1 MPVQFSPDYTLMTFS
16 AEKPGASMYYHVLN
30 GAEWRRI
37 WVAGDI
43 HGCRRELEAQLQQHQ
58 FDPQQDLLISV
69 GDIIDRGPDSL
80 GCLALLDEPW
90 FRCVRGNHEEMALSA
105 LQGQEMAL
113 WRMNGGDWFFGLRG
127 AALIAARHAL
137 RRCRALPLILHLQLG
152 ERIIVIAHADYP
164 AREYALNKPLD
175 WQQVV
180 WSRERLE
187 GLESG
192 DQAGIRGADA
202 FYFGHTP
209 LKQPLTIA
217 NLHYIDTGAVFGNHL
232 TMLQLK

>member
-1 MPVQFSPDYTLMTFS
+1 MD
-16 AEKPGASMYYHVLN
+16 YHVLN

-37 WVAGDI
+37 WVVGDI
-43 HGCRRELEAQLQQHQ
+43 HGCRRELDALLEQHQ
-58 FDPQQDLLISV
+58 FDRQQDLLISV

-80 GCLALLDEPW
+80 GCLALLEEPW

-105 LQGQEMAL
+105 LQGQKMAL
-113 WRMNGGDWFFGLRG
+113 WQMNGGDWFFRLRG
-127 AALIAARHAL
+127 AALIVARHAL
-137 RRCRALPLILHLQLG
+137 QRCRELPLIIHLQLG
-152 ERIIVIAHADYP
+152 ERIVVIAHADYP

-180 WSRERLE
+180 WSRQRLE
-187 GLESG
+187 GIESG
-192 DQAGIRGADA
+192 EEAGIRGAEA

>member
-1 MPVQFSPDYTLMTFS
+1 MC
-16 AEKPGASMYYHVLN
+16 YHVLN
-30 GAEWRRI
+30 GAKWRRI
-37 WVAGDI
+37 WVVGDL
-43 HGCRRELEAQLQQHQ
+43 HGCRRELDLLLEQHK

-80 GCLALLDEPW
+80 GCLALLQEPW

-113 WRMNGGDWFFGLRG
+113 WQMNGGDWSFRLRG

-137 RRCRALPLILHLQLG
+137 RRCRELPVILHLQLG

-164 AREYALNKPLD
+164 AQEYALNKPLD

-180 WSRERLE
+180 WSRQRLE
-187 GLESG
+187 GIESG
-192 DQAGIRGADA
+192 EQAGIRGADA

-209 LKQPLTIA
+209 LKQSLTIA

-232 TMLQLK
+232 TLLQLK

>member
-1 MPVQFSPDYTLMTFS
+1 MFYQS
-16 AEKPGASMYYHVLN
+16 LN
-30 GAEWRRI
+30 GAAWRRI
-37 WVAGDI
+37 WVVGDL
-43 HGCRRELEAQLQQHQ
+43 HGCRRELDALLQQHQ

-80 GCLALLDEPW
+80 GCLALLEEPW
-90 FRCVRGNHEEMALSA
+90 FHCVRGNHEEMALSA

-113 WRMNGGDWFFGLRG
+113 WQMNGGDWFFRLRG
-127 AALIAARHAL
+127 AELIAARHAL
-137 RRCRALPLILHLQLG
+137 QRCRELPLILHLQLD
-152 ERIIVIAHADYP
+152 ERTVVIAHADYP

-180 WSRERLE
+180 WSRQRLE
-187 GLESG
+187 AMESG
-192 DQAGIRGADA
+192 ERAGIHGADA

-232 TMLQLK
+232 TMVQIK

>member
-1 MPVQFSPDYTLMTFS
+1 
-16 AEKPGASMYYHVLN
+16 MYYHVLN

-43 HGCRRELEAQLQQHQ
+43 HGCRRELEAQLQHHQ

>member
-1 MPVQFSPDYTLMTFS
+1 MFYQS
-16 AEKPGASMYYHVLN
+16 LN
-30 GAEWRRI
+30 GAAWRRI
-37 WVAGDI
+37 WVVGDL
-43 HGCRRELEAQLQQHQ
+43 HGCRRELDALLQQHQ

-80 GCLALLDEPW
+80 GCLALLEEPW
-90 FRCVRGNHEEMALSA
+90 FHCVRGNHEEMALSA

-113 WRMNGGDWFFGLRG
+113 WQMNGGDWFFRLRG
-127 AALIAARHAL
+127 AELIAARHAL
-137 RRCRALPLILHLQLG
+137 QRCRELPLILHLQLD
-152 ERIIVIAHADYP
+152 ERTVVIAHADYP

-180 WSRERLE
+180 WSRQRLE
-187 GLESG
+187 AMESG
-192 DQAGIRGADA
+192 ERAGIHGADA

-232 TMLQLK
+232 TMLQIK

>member
-1 MPVQFSPDYTLMTFS
+1 
-16 AEKPGASMYYHVLN
+16 
-30 GAEWRRI
+30 
-37 WVAGDI
+37 
-43 HGCRRELEAQLQQHQ
+43 
-58 FDPQQDLLISV
+58 
-69 GDIIDRGPDSL
+69 
-80 GCLALLDEPW
+80 
-90 FRCVRGNHEEMALSA
+90 
-105 LQGQEMAL
+105 MAL
-113 WRMNGGDWFFGLRG
+113 WQMNGGDWFFRLRG

-137 RRCRALPLILHLQLG
+137 QRCRELPLILHLQLD

-180 WSRERLE
+180 WSRQRLE
-187 GLESG
+187 AMESG
-192 DQAGIRGADA
+192 ERAGIRGADA

-232 TMLQLK
+232 TMVKIK

>member
-1 MPVQFSPDYTLMTFS
+1 
-16 AEKPGASMYYHVLN
+16 MYYEFLN
-30 GAEWRRI
+30 GAAWRRI
-37 WVAGDI
+37 WVVGDL
-43 HGCRRELEAQLQQHQ
+43 HGCRRELDALLQQHQ

-80 GCLALLDEPW
+80 GCLALLQEPW
-90 FRCVRGNHEEMALSA
+90 FRCVRGNHEEMAVSA
-105 LQGQEMAL
+105 LQGQDMAL
-113 WRMNGGDWFFGLRG
+113 WQMNGGDWFFRLRG
-127 AALIAARHAL
+127 AALIAALHAL
-137 RRCRALPLILHLQLG
+137 RHCRELPLILHLQLG
-152 ERIIVIAHADYP
+152 ERTVVIAHADYP

-175 WQQVV
+175 WQKVV
-180 WSRERLE
+180 WSRQRLE
-187 GLESG
+187 EMESG
-192 DQAGIRGADA
+192 EQAGIPGADA

>member
-1 MPVQFSPDYTLMTFS
+1 L
-16 AEKPGASMYYHVLN
+16 
-30 GAEWRRI
+30 
-37 WVAGDI
+37 
-43 HGCRRELEAQLQQHQ
+43 LEQHK

-80 GCLALLDEPW
+80 GCLALLQEPW

-113 WRMNGGDWFFGLRG
+113 WQMNGGDWFFRLRG

-137 RRCRALPLILHLQLG
+137 RRCRELPLILHLQLG

-164 AREYALNKPLD
+164 AQEYALNKPLD

-180 WSRERLE
+180 WSRQRLE
-187 GLESG
+187 GIESG
-192 DQAGIRGADA
+192 EQAGIRGADA

-209 LKQPLTIA
+209 LKQSLTIA

-232 TMLQLK
+232 TLLRLK

>member
-1 MPVQFSPDYTLMTFS
+1 
-16 AEKPGASMYYHVLN
+16 MYYQSLN
-30 GAEWRRI
+30 GAAWRRI
-37 WVAGDI
+37 WVVGDL
-43 HGCRRELEAQLQQHQ
+43 HGCRRELDALLQQHQ

-80 GCLALLDEPW
+80 GCLALLEEPW

-113 WRMNGGDWFFGLRG
+113 WQMNGGDWFFRLRG
-127 AALIAARHAL
+127 AALIVARHAL
-137 RRCRALPLILHLQLG
+137 QRCRELPLILHLQLD

-180 WSRERLE
+180 WSRQRLE
-187 GLESG
+187 AMESG
-192 DQAGIRGADA
+192 ERAGIRGADG

-209 LKQPLTIA
+209 LKQSLTIA

-232 TMLQLK
+232 TMLQIK

>member
-1 MPVQFSPDYTLMTFS
+1 
-16 AEKPGASMYYHVLN
+16 MYYQPLN
-30 GAEWRRI
+30 GAAWRRI
-37 WVAGDI
+37 WVVGDL
-43 HGCRRELEAQLQQHQ
+43 HGCRRELDALLQQHQ
-58 FDPQQDLLISV
+58 FDRQQDLLISV

-80 GCLALLDEPW
+80 GCLALLEEPW

-105 LQGQEMAL
+105 LQGQEMTL
-113 WRMNGGDWFFGLRG
+113 WQMNGGDWFFRLRG
-127 AALIAARHAL
+127 VALITARHAL
-137 RRCRALPLILHLQLG
+137 QRCRELPLILHLQLD

-180 WSRERLE
+180 WSRQRLE
-187 GLESG
+187 AVESG
-192 DQAGIRGADA
+192 ERAGIRGADA

-232 TMLQLK
+232 TMLQIT